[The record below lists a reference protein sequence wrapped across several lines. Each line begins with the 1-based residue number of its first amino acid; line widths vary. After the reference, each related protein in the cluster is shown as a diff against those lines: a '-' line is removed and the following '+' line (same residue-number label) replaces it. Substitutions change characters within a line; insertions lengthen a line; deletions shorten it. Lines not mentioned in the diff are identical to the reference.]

1 MRKMIDH
8 QELAQISSMTEL
20 RRCRREIEQSAAEC
34 RTQLDR
40 RRQQLVARFSPTH
53 ILGYVASRTE
63 SVLGLYAVVRQIY
76 SIAHS
81 IYARMKK
88 G

>member
-1 MRKMIDH
+1 MQKMIDQ
-8 QELAQISSMTEL
+8 QELAQISSMSEL

-40 RRQQLVARFSPTH
+40 RRQQLVARFSPGH
-53 ILGYVASRTE
+53 IFGYVASRTE
-63 SVLGLYAVVRQIY
+63 SVLGLYAVARQIY
-76 SIAHS
+76 SIARS
-81 IYARMKK
+81 TIARMKK